1 MSVIDS
7 YVCLADEFFL
17 CFFVFRFSFYCLHVL
32 CYNNC
37 IVTSRVSIVMCF
49 VHIIIIIIAVPT
61 YSSMHHYECVALRN
75 DISLQRGLFCARFR
89 ASCIPRSRNTGH
101 HECSS
106 SRLCAAAPVVA
117 SSSLEEVRRRTDITI
132 FTVDRVWNG
141 VTEESTVSLGD
152 NRIS

>member
-1 MSVIDS
+1 MSFFCVSLCLGLVFIVCMY
-7 YVCLADEFFL
+7 YVTIIAL
-17 CFFVFRFSFYCLHVL
+17 SHHVS
-32 CYNNC
+32 
-37 IVTSRVSIVMCF
+37 VVMCF
-49 VHIIIIIIAVPT
+49 VHIIIIIIIIIIAVPT

-75 DISLQRGLFCARFR
+75 DISLQRGRFCARFL